1 VIDVRKLA
9 AVDLVP
15 RTAGHPAGIRAGG
28 DWPRGA
34 RRPDPLAKFVH
45 RVDGVRD
52 LSRELGINYA
62 PLFLYA
68 VRLQSHGSAHAEIAD
83 EADDKKKLFRKYRRQ
98 SLWVLVPFLVP
109 VVALAQE
116 RRRAAVLLR
125 DR

>member
-1 VIDVRKLA
+1 VIGPVALGVLTLWRSSSIGWT
-9 AVDLVP
+9 VFGIYLV
-15 RTAGHPAGIRAGG
+15 
-28 DWPRGA
+28 
-34 RRPDPLAKFVH
+34 
-45 RVDGVRD
+45 
-52 LSRELGINYA
+52 SLGINYA